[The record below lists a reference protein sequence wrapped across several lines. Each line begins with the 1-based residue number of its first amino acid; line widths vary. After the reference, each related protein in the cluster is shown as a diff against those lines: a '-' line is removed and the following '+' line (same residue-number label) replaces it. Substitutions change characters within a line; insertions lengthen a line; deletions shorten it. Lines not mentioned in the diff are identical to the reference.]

1 MLIVEKEDLDEMVS
15 LLKQVIQNAEG
26 LLDGDSKA
34 ETIESSRRALQAFHT
49 TAAMLGFDAAERVG
63 NALEAHLTKELAPAS
78 ALDRHSLTPFVSA
91 INALLGDM
99 QNAPLENSGL
109 SMEAEGII
117 GILEGIPFSSVQSGE
132 VRELT
137 ADELPSE
144 YLGEMGAESPSDL
157 GEGVTVGAGEAPS
170 PLDFSRLRRI
180 VESLGGGCTIIT
192 TDGGDSS
199 FQLSFPASEAS
210 LDKIET
216 LLSPFDP
223 NTEFASELGRQDSR
237 LGKVL
242 NVIKEFM
249 KALSTGEVK
258 EAQGALLLLA
268 EQQQQAGLYQ
278 QIGSM
283 ARQLHDSLRNFM
295 DLMAPA
301 LVEMVEDKLPDS
313 GSRLEHILHVTEN
326 AANTTLDH
334 VEAMKLRNQEEQAK
348 LVQLQL
354 IVKGLKAV
362 GDNAQRR
369 LAESHDLLTDL
380 QASVT
385 QTSRDLITVL
395 TAQDYQDL
403 TGQVIMKII
412 QLLKDLE
419 GNLVNLISTF
429 GFRAGQKTPATAP
442 HGLYGPAHE
451 GKTDALHSQNDVDSL
466 LAEFGF

>member
-1 MLIVEKEDLDEMVS
+1 MK
-15 LLKQVIQNAEG
+15 LLKQVIRNAEG
-26 LLDGDSKA
+26 LIEGDNIA
-34 ETIESSRRALQAFHT
+34 ETIESSRRALQSFHT
-49 TAAMLGFDAAERVG
+49 TAAMLGLDAAERVG
-63 NALEAHLTKELAPAS
+63 NALEAHLTSELASAS
-78 ALDRHSLTPFVSA
+78 ALDRNALTPFVGA
-91 INALLGDM
+91 ISALLGDM
-99 QNAPLENSGL
+99 QNAHLESSEL
-109 SMEAEGII
+109 SIEADMII
-117 GILEGIPFSSVQSGE
+117 DILHAIPSPPVQSGE
-132 VRELT
+132 VGELT
-137 ADELPSE
+137 ADELPPE
-144 YLGEMGAESPSDL
+144 YIGQVGIESTSDVGKGVIVTTGEEPGQ
-157 GEGVTVGAGEAPS
+157 
-170 PLDFSRLRRI
+170 LDFSRLMRI
-180 VESLGGGCTIIT
+180 VESLGGGFTLT
-192 TDGGDSS
+192 PANGGDAS
-199 FQLSFPASEAS
+199 FQLNFPASELN

-216 LLSPFDP
+216 LLSPFDA
-223 NTEFASELGRQDSR
+223 NTEFASELGQQDSR

-249 KALSTGEVK
+249 KAFSTGAVK
-258 EAQGALLLLA
+258 EAQDVLLILA

-295 DLMAPA
+295 DVMDPA

-348 LVQLQL
+348 LFQLQQ
-354 IVKGLKAV
+354 IIKELKAV
-362 GDNAQRR
+362 GGNAQQR
-369 LAESHDLLTDL
+369 LAESHGLLTDL

-385 QTSRDLITVL
+385 QTSSDLITVL

-419 GNLVNLISTF
+419 GNLVNLIRTF
-429 GFRAGQKTPATAP
+429 GFRMDRKKQPAAQE
-442 HGLYGPAHE
+442 GLYGPAHE